1 MKHWLFKSE
10 PSDFSLQDLKD
21 APEQTECW
29 DGVRNYQARNLMR
42 DEMKLGDRALF
53 YHSNLNPSVVGTV
66 TVVRESYPDHTS
78 WDPDCKHFDP
88 KSTPDNPRWFMVDV
102 KFESEFPRPFHC
114 CARTYST
121 STRESF
127 NASAFFLMASASA
140 SPFNLIASASE
151 TASILIAYALP
162 SAVAFAASLFAFAVF
177 TSRCASSF

>member
-21 APEQTECW
+21 APDQTECW

-102 KFESEFPRPFHC
+102 KFESEFPRPIPL
-114 CARTYST
+114 AELRTLSGLEEMLLLRKGQRL
-121 STRESF
+121 SVQPVAPEEF
-127 NASAFFLMASASA
+127 QV
-140 SPFNLIASASE
+140 
-151 TASILIAYALP
+151 ILDH
-162 SAVAFAASLFAFAVF
+162 AAQG
-177 TSRCASSF
+177 

>member
-10 PSDFSLQDLKD
+10 PNDFSLQDLKD
-21 APEQTECW
+21 APDQTECW

-42 DEMKLGDRALF
+42 DEMKLGDRVLF

-102 KFESEFPRPFHC
+102 KFESEFPRPLPL
-114 CARTYST
+114 AELRTLSGLEEMLLLRKGQRL
-121 STRESF
+121 SVQPVAPKEF
-127 NASAFFLMASASA
+127 QV
-140 SPFNLIASASE
+140 
-151 TASILIAYALP
+151 ILDH
-162 SAVAFAASLFAFAVF
+162 AAQG
-177 TSRCASSF
+177 

>member
-53 YHSNLNPSVVGTV
+53 YHSNLTPSVVGTV

-102 KFESEFPRPFHC
+102 KFESEFPRPLPL
-114 CARTYST
+114 AELRTLSGLEEMLLLRKGQRL
-121 STRESF
+121 SVQPVAPKEF
-127 NASAFFLMASASA
+127 QV
-140 SPFNLIASASE
+140 
-151 TASILIAYALP
+151 ILDH
-162 SAVAFAASLFAFAVF
+162 AAQG
-177 TSRCASSF
+177 

>member
-21 APEQTECW
+21 APDQTECW

-42 DEMKLGDRALF
+42 DEMKLGDRVLF

-102 KFESEFPRPFHC
+102 KFESEFPRPLPL
-114 CARTYST
+114 AELRTLSGLEEMLLLRKGQRL
-121 STRESF
+121 SVKPVAPKEF
-127 NASAFFLMASASA
+127 QV
-140 SPFNLIASASE
+140 
-151 TASILIAYALP
+151 ILDH
-162 SAVAFAASLFAFAVF
+162 AAQG
-177 TSRCASSF
+177 

>member
-42 DEMKLGDRALF
+42 DEMKLGDRVLF

-78 WDPDCKHFDP
+78 WDPDGKHFDP

-102 KFESEFPRPFHC
+102 KFESEFPRPLPL
-114 CARTYST
+114 AELRTLSGLEEMLLLRKGQRL
-121 STRESF
+121 SVQPVAPKEF
-127 NASAFFLMASASA
+127 QV
-140 SPFNLIASASE
+140 
-151 TASILIAYALP
+151 ILDH
-162 SAVAFAASLFAFAVF
+162 AAQG
-177 TSRCASSF
+177 

>member
-42 DEMKLGDRALF
+42 DEMKLGDRVLF
-53 YHSNLNPSVVGTV
+53 YHSNLNPSVGGTV

-102 KFESEFPRPFHC
+102 KFESEFPRPIPL
-114 CARTYST
+114 AELRTLSGLEEMLLLRKGQRL
-121 STRESF
+121 SVQPVAPKEF
-127 NASAFFLMASASA
+127 QV
-140 SPFNLIASASE
+140 
-151 TASILIAYALP
+151 ILDH
-162 SAVAFAASLFAFAVF
+162 AAQG
-177 TSRCASSF
+177 